1 MDTEELTT
9 TREESESAESESAS
23 ARGRVRRRATGWFS
37 AKAFLV
43 ALALAAAGVFAGG
56 AIPVVGGFGGLV
68 GAFVAG
74 ALLGLVGSARR
85 YVEVGA
91 AGAAV
96 AGASAFFDFFVL
108 SLFGVGLPLVV
119 VGAGAGLVAGVLG
132 HYLGR
137 DLRAG
142 LTEDI

>member
-37 AKAFLV
+37 VKAFLV
-43 ALALAAAGVFAGG
+43 ALALAAAGVLAGG
-56 AIPVVGGFGGLV
+56 SIPVVGGFGGLV
-68 GAFVAG
+68 GVFVAG
-74 ALLGLVGSARR
+74 ILLGLVGNGRR
-85 YVEVGA
+85 YVEVGT

-96 AGASAFFDFFVL
+96 AGASALLDHIGWALV
-108 SLFGVGLPLVV
+108 GIGLPLVV

-142 LTEDI
+142 LAKDI